1 MNYFVKNV
9 GFRLEDYVFF
19 PRVGGGWTERGAGI
33 GIQVLGRIFWN
44 HTKKRHVNLFWLTLC
59 KENLCVHYSFYD
71 YVFFY
76 KKSRPI
82 LQNF

>member
-33 GIQVLGRIFWN
+33 GIQVLGRIF
-44 HTKKRHVNLFWLTLC
+44 
-59 KENLCVHYSFYD
+59 
-71 YVFFY
+71 
-76 KKSRPI
+76 
-82 LQNF
+82 